1 MSNDRF
7 IIRPATAEDE
17 DALVH
22 FVVAMALETE
32 GEELDPEQVRAAVRI
47 ALDDPAR
54 APYFLAV
61 PAGDEA
67 TGPVGGLMFTREW
80 SDWNNAY
87 YWWIQSLYVRPEWRG
102 RGAFR
107 ALYNHLEQL
116 AREAGDVCALRLYV
130 FDANTGAQAAYERL
144 GMSRRPFLVYE
155 RRLDE

>member
-1 MSNDRF
+1 LTNDQF
-7 IIRPATAEDE
+7 TIRPAGAD
-17 DALVH
+17 DADAIAH
-22 FVVAMALETE
+22 FVMAMALETE
-32 GEELDPEQVRAAVRI
+32 GEELDPAQVRQAVRT
-47 ALDDPAR
+47 ALDDRER

-61 PAGDEA
+61 PAEDESA
-67 TGPVGGLMFTREW
+67 GPVGGLMFTTEW

-87 YWWIQSLYVRPEWRG
+87 YWWMQSLYVRPEWRG

-107 ALYNHLEQL
+107 ALYDHLEQL